1 MEMSIVQ
8 LLVIGWKKQNKTY
21 FRELLWASCFF
32 ILIIMKKFLISLLLV
47 VFLVFSCKQAK
58 DKDIVKESEPVTIQV
73 QGHRGERGH
82 MPENSIAG
90 FIEAIKDSVDVIEM
104 DVVISKDRQ
113 IVVSHEPFMS
123 SKYVSNPEGVAI
135 ESNYPGSYKLLI
147 NSISFY
153 FKS

>member
-1 MEMSIVQ
+1 
-8 LLVIGWKKQNKTY
+8 
-21 FRELLWASCFF
+21 
-32 ILIIMKKFLISLLLV
+32 
-47 VFLVFSCKQAK
+47 
-58 DKDIVKESEPVTIQV
+58 
-73 QGHRGERGH
+73 

-123 SKYVSNPEGVAI
+123 SKYVSNPEGEAI

-153 FKS
+153 FKG